1 MDKNTELIL
10 AQSAPPAN
18 WEDEEKATNDLDL
31 LREERVWLVGT
42 VERLRAGDFDLA
54 GEPWRWVPPA
64 DDPGRQMEADRERYR
79 RLLAQARETT
89 GA

>member
-31 LREERVWLVGT
+31 LREEIRQRLYS
-42 VERLRAGDFDLA
+42 ERGA
-54 GEPWRWVPPA
+54 
-64 DDPGRQMEADRERYR
+64 
-79 RLLAQARETT
+79 RLLSQERNGEGNKAEK
-89 GA
+89 